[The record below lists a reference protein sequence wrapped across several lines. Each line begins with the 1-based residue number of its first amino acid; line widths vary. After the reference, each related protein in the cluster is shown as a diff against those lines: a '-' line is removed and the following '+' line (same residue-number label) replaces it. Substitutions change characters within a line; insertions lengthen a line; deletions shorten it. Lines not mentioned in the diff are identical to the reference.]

1 MTDKLYTSSQ
11 RNNNIGDL
19 YNLPTLKVSRSQS
32 VDITALGLRCL
43 NLIGAVTVTLLASQ
57 LNQQLLVVNT
67 AGCGPATLQA
77 AALIGGNPTLSV
89 PAGTVVDLLW
99 NGSTFV
105 IQ

>member
-1 MTDKLYTSSQ
+1 MTDRLYTSSQ

-67 AGCGPATLQA
+67 AGCGPATPQA